1 MYIFKAKRKT
11 MVTIVLQLL
20 FLYLKNNF
28 EKNRI
33 IKVVSKKI
41 LNLDKKNLNLDYRN
55 NNYFERKYNN
65 IFI

>member
-1 MYIFKAKRKT
+1 

-20 FLYLKNNF
+20 FLYLKNNLK
-28 EKNRI
+28 KNRI
-33 IKVVSKKI
+33 MKVVSKKN